1 MAVIRYI
8 IVCDD
13 RKILLFLYSSLIF
26 TAFFTAI
33 IKMDK
38 FSVGDRVEVLDEAI
52 SGTIQNIQGDEVLL
66 LTDDGFPMNY
76 AIEDLVK
83 VAGDISVTNYEVAQV
98 KKQKEL
104 PVKRKAPVVKPKE
117 RNAPQ
122 MEVDLHIHQ
131 LVKSSRGMSNYD
143 MLNIQLDTAKR
154 QLDFAMRKRIQ
165 KVVFIHG
172 VGEGV
177 LKEELRYLFN
187 RYDNLKYY
195 DADYQ
200 KYGLGA
206 TEVYIYQ
213 NT

>member
-1 MAVIRYI
+1 MG
-8 IVCDD
+8 
-13 RKILLFLYSSLIF
+13 
-26 TAFFTAI
+26 
-33 IKMDK
+33 K
-38 FSVGDRVEVLDEAI
+38 FSIGDRAEVLDEAI
-52 SGTIQNIQGDEVLL
+52 SGVVQKVDGNEVTLI
-66 LTDDGFPMNY
+66 TDDGFPMHFP
-76 AIEDLVK
+76 ADDLVK
-83 VAGDISVTNYEVAQV
+83 IEGDISVSNYEVAQI
-98 KKQKEL
+98 KKEKEI
-104 PVKRKAPVVKPKE
+104 PKKRKAPTINPKE
-117 RNAPQ
+117 RTAPK

-131 LVKSSRGMSNYD
+131 LVKSSKGMSNFD

-154 QLDFAMRKRIQ
+154 QLDFAIRKRIQ

-187 RYDNLKYY
+187 RYDNVKFY

-213 NT
+213 NA